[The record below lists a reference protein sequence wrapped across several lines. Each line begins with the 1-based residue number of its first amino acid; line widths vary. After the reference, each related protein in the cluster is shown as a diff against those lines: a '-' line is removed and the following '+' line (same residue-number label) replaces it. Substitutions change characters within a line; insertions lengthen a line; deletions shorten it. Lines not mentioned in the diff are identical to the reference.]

1 MEKVNSY
8 PKKQRTSFSVKNEI
22 PDLETRD
29 DRKLPPLKIMD

>member
-8 PKKQRTSFSVKNEI
+8 PKKQMTSFSVKNEI

-29 DRKLPPLKIMD
+29 RKSPPLKIMD

>member
-8 PKKQRTSFSVKNEI
+8 PKKQMTSFSVKKEI

-29 DRKLPPLKIMD
+29 RKSSPLKIME